1 MEPEKRVSVTTGFWV
16 LLAILF
22 YLDEGLD
29 LLGWGLLACG
39 CHELGHLI
47 AVRALGGRISRLRLT
62 VVGAE
67 LSLDPEL
74 PLSYGRECL
83 AALAGPL
90 ANLFLAGLA
99 MRGRLFLLAGLS
111 LGQGLFNL
119 LPIRTL
125 PLFPADRPAGRGPGR
140 PGAASDLCHCG
151 RIAPGRGPGSGPAVW
166 QPDAAHHLPVAV
178 RRAVSE
184 LEMGKCGAIRKKCL
198 HFASCCGIIP

>member
-47 AVRALGGRISRLRLT
+47 AVRALGGRVCRLRLT

-67 LSLDPEL
+67 LSLDPEQ

-90 ANLFLAGLA
+90 ANLLLAGLA
-99 MRGRLFLLAGLS
+99 MQGRLFLLAGLS

-119 LPIRTL
+119 LPIL
-125 PLFPADRPAGRGPGR
+125 PLDGGRCLYFLLTGLLDGALADRALRLTSAIAAGLLLGAGLVLGR
-140 PGAASDLCHCG
+140 QFGNLTLLITSLWLSAGLFRSWRWESAA
-151 RIAPGRGPGSGPAVW
+151 
-166 QPDAAHHLPVAV
+166 Q
-178 RRAVSE
+178 
-184 LEMGKCGAIRKKCL
+184 
-198 HFASCCGIIP
+198 

>member
-90 ANLFLAGLA
+90 ANLFLAELA

-119 LPIRTL
+119 LPIL
-125 PLFPADRPAGRGPGR
+125 PLDGGRCLYFLLTGLLDRALADRALRLTSAIAAGLLL
-140 PGAASDLCHCG
+140 GAGLVLSRQFGNLTLLITSLWLSAGLFRSW
-151 RIAPGRGPGSGPAVW
+151 RWES
-166 QPDAAHHLPVAV
+166 AAQ
-178 RRAVSE
+178 
-184 LEMGKCGAIRKKCL
+184 
-198 HFASCCGIIP
+198 

>member
-99 MRGRLFLLAGLS
+99 MRGRLFRLAGLS

-119 LPIRTL
+119 LPIL
-125 PLFPADRPAGRGPGR
+125 PLDGGR
-140 PGAASDLCHCG
+140 
-151 RIAPGRGPGSGPAVW
+151 
-166 QPDAAHHLPVAV
+166 
-178 RRAVSE
+178 
-184 LEMGKCGAIRKKCL
+184 CL
-198 HFASCCGIIP
+198 